1 MQKFKYLENVKSC
14 LDAIKSIFH
23 DYLSVNSSSILN
35 RNIRIFWPWDIFR
48 PRGIKAFW
56 AQKLDKKIC

>member
-14 LDAIKSIFH
+14 LDPIKSIFH
-23 DYLSVNSSSILN
+23 DYLSVNISSIIN

-48 PRGIKAFW
+48 LRGIKAFL